1 MFFLSSS
8 SKKRSLGKVKKRS
21 IVSFLAKV
29 SLKVK
34 RGKFAQLKPRQ
45 QEEVSSGHVTSD
57 DVRGSIDTSGTMSYK
72 CAAES
77 SDSLDEVFLLNSTM
91 DADSDDSMSLE
102 ETKLNMDTRL
112 TPLSFDGTQ
121 VTNHF
126 KSSSGGEDFSL
137 RKVLS
142 PRVHPSNTSQEAHI
156 LAQSMD
162 LDDLLQITNFLSCD
176 LEDFQ
181 HEVNQ
186 SPQVFDV
193 ASQSLSEEDENR
205 RKFNHVLELV
215 VTTPTRP
222 EIRKKFDD
230 VLEKVMTTPP
240 RPSSKLCSLASIP
253 LPPAPWSSESDGV
266 DLSETVQ
273 IVSSEG
279 QDDSMI
285 RDQMRR
291 SDSSDSIPSL
301 SGGAN
306 ALNQAPTGNIAAP
319 TSADEAADS
328 VIAWGC
334 LAALL
339 GSPAPR
345 IARKQMKRIPVNLWQ
360 DDASL
365 VEDLDALFLPH
376 DNDELGNEMRALSL
390 NAADDL
396 TKAPDVCNIPPC
408 EDLIPDVDD
417 LHNLDFPTTPTR
429 VTSKKE
435 IADSTFAWGVL
446 GAILGSPAPSSVS
459 KKSATRKRVNL
470 WDDGEENDLLPEIEE
485 QVYYEDECDVLSS
498 PIDLTELVEADEQ
511 VILADQSIVLQKGDS
526 GRESAESVLAW
537 TALGMLLGSPAPK
550 SVCRK
555 SKKESE
561 EAAKNL
567 WRDFEAI
574 GDALDTVPFISPDLE
589 DEEDDPIAT
598 ECHMFAEKWF
608 DGQDQDSVES
618 LSRMPSLSGTS
629 DDDDGDSL

>member
-1 MFFLSSS
+1 
-8 SKKRSLGKVKKRS
+8 
-21 IVSFLAKV
+21 
-29 SLKVK
+29 
-34 RGKFAQLKPRQ
+34 
-45 QEEVSSGHVTSD
+45 
-57 DVRGSIDTSGTMSYK
+57 
-72 CAAES
+72 
-77 SDSLDEVFLLNSTM
+77 
-91 DADSDDSMSLE
+91 
-102 ETKLNMDTRL
+102 
-112 TPLSFDGTQ
+112 
-121 VTNHF
+121 
-126 KSSSGGEDFSL
+126 
-137 RKVLS
+137 
-142 PRVHPSNTSQEAHI
+142 
-156 LAQSMD
+156 
-162 LDDLLQITNFLSCD
+162 
-176 LEDFQ
+176 
-181 HEVNQ
+181 
-186 SPQVFDV
+186 
-193 ASQSLSEEDENR
+193 
-205 RKFNHVLELV
+205 
-215 VTTPTRP
+215 
-222 EIRKKFDD
+222 
-230 VLEKVMTTPP
+230 
-240 RPSSKLCSLASIP
+240 
-253 LPPAPWSSESDGV
+253 
-266 DLSETVQ
+266 
-273 IVSSEG
+273 
-279 QDDSMI
+279 
-285 RDQMRR
+285 
-291 SDSSDSIPSL
+291 
-301 SGGAN
+301 
-306 ALNQAPTGNIAAP
+306 
-319 TSADEAADS
+319 
-328 VIAWGC
+328 
-334 LAALL
+334 
-339 GSPAPR
+339 
-345 IARKQMKRIPVNLWQ
+345 MKRIPVNLWQ

-376 DNDELGNEMRALSL
+376 DNNELGNEMRALSL

>member
-1 MFFLSSS
+1 MFFLLSS

-34 RGKFAQLKPRQ
+34 RGKFAQLKPQQ

-112 TPLSFDGTQ
+112 TPLSFDDTQ

-126 KSSSGGEDFSL
+126 KSSPGGEDFSL
-137 RKVLS
+137 HKVLS
-142 PRVHPSNTSQEAHI
+142 PRVDPSKTSQDAHV
-156 LAQSMD
+156 LAPSM
-162 LDDLLQITNFLSCD
+162 DDLLQITNFLSCD

-186 SPQVFDV
+186 SPEVFDV
-193 ASQSLSEEDENR
+193 ASQNLTEEDENR

-215 VTTPTRP
+215 VSTPTRP

-230 VLEKVMTTPP
+230 VLEKVVSTPP
-240 RPSSKLCSLASIP
+240 RPSSKRCSCASIS

-279 QDDSMI
+279 QEDSMN

-301 SGGAN
+301 SGGAD
-306 ALNQAPTGNIAAP
+306 ALDQVPTDNNIAAP
-319 TSADEAADS
+319 TCADDAADS

-345 IARKQMKRIPVNLWQ
+345 PARKQMKRIPVNFWQ

-365 VEDLDALFLPH
+365 GEDLDALCLPQ
-376 DNDELGNEMRALSL
+376 DDDELGNQMRALSL

-396 TKAPDVCNIPPC
+396 TKAPNICNIPPC
-408 EDLIPDVDD
+408 DDLIPDVDD
-417 LHNLDFPTTPTR
+417 FYNLDFPTTPTR
-429 VTSKKE
+429 VTSEKD
-435 IADSTFAWGVL
+435 IADSTLSWGIL

-470 WDDGEENDLLPEIEE
+470 WDDGKEDDLLPEIEG
-485 QVYYEDECDVLSS
+485 QDYYEDECDVFSA

-511 VILADQSIVLQKGDS
+511 AILADQSIVLQKGDS
-526 GRESAESVLAW
+526 RKESAESVLAW

-550 SVCRK
+550 SVCKK
-555 SKKESE
+555 SMKESE
-561 EAAKNL
+561 KAANNL
-567 WRDFEAI
+567 WRYVEAI

-598 ECHMFAEKWF
+598 EGRIFAEHWR
-608 DGQDQDSVES
+608 DGQEQDSVPS
-618 LSRMPSLSGTS
+618 LSRTPSLSGTS
-629 DDDDGDSL
+629 DEEDGDSL